1 MFFNFLGATSLVLL
15 LPSRPAV
22 RYIFFVCCQAEPAEA
37 KQKRMPLPSGLYLGL
52 SFFRRFL
59 KLHKISLKKTKM
71 LQKSCFLS
79 FVKVQDFD
87 KDVLILKLA
96 NQMQSAKS

>member
-1 MFFNFLGATSLVLL
+1 
-15 LPSRPAV
+15 
-22 RYIFFVCCQAEPAEA
+22 
-37 KQKRMPLPSGLYLGL
+37 
-52 SFFRRFL
+52 
-59 KLHKISLKKTKM
+59 M